1 MILSRFSVTS
11 SLIYDFLS
19 KSDRKVSFFQSK
31 EGLKPRP
38 GFLSGL
44 RRHNKRIKLKD
55 YVGSSTLPG
64 RYTATEVRF
73 QLYLH
78 CFCSLMTEWNKEKE
92 HKQAKRTYQNIIFL
106 KLTEELSSFE
116 TDRFVLSKT
125 LFTSD
130 KACTITK
137 IWEISYL
144 FVFRPQLLQ
153 IGVFPEVISVTS
165 TNAVSF
171 RFCGRRYFSETALSN
186 GGGVRTED
194 GGVMLV
200 GSDHYVG
207 LEEIQRYL

>member
-1 MILSRFSVTS
+1 MI
-11 SLIYDFLS
+11 FLS
-19 KSDRKVSFFQSK
+19 ISDRKVSFFQSK

-64 RYTATEVRF
+64 RYAAAEVRF

-116 TDRFVLSKT
+116 TWIDSYYPR
-125 LFTSD
+125 LFLPQ
-130 KACTITK
+130 TK
-137 IWEISYL
+137 R
-144 FVFRPQLLQ
+144 VQ
-153 IGVFPEVISVTS
+153 
-165 TNAVSF
+165 
-171 RFCGRRYFSETALSN
+171 
-186 GGGVRTED
+186 
-194 GGVMLV
+194 
-200 GSDHYVG
+200 
-207 LEEIQRYL
+207 

>member
-1 MILSRFSVTS
+1 MSVALFTTNRRECLIKAWIFYLCIGFHWVFEKLLSYYLVSSWRWIKSLDLHCNCRFSWFLLSMILSRFSVTS

-64 RYTATEVRF
+64 RYTAAEVRF

-116 TDRFVLSKT
+116 TWIDSYYPR
-125 LFTSD
+125 LFLPQ
-130 KACTITK
+130 TK
-137 IWEISYL
+137 R
-144 FVFRPQLLQ
+144 VQ
-153 IGVFPEVISVTS
+153 
-165 TNAVSF
+165 
-171 RFCGRRYFSETALSN
+171 
-186 GGGVRTED
+186 
-194 GGVMLV
+194 
-200 GSDHYVG
+200 
-207 LEEIQRYL
+207 

>member
-64 RYTATEVRF
+64 RYTAAEVRF

-106 KLTEELSSFE
+106 KLTEELSRHGSIRIIQDSFYLRQSVYNNK
-116 TDRFVLSKT
+116 DLRNLLS
-125 LFTSD
+125 FCFSTS
-130 KACTITK
+130 
-137 IWEISYL
+137 
-144 FVFRPQLLQ
+144 
-153 IGVFPEVISVTS
+153 
-165 TNAVSF
+165 
-171 RFCGRRYFSETALSN
+171 
-186 GGGVRTED
+186 
-194 GGVMLV
+194 V
-200 GSDHYVG
+200 GSDRCVSRGDFCYLHKRSIISV
-207 LEEIQRYL
+207 LWEEVLQWNCFVQRRRCSDWGWRCDACREWSLRRSGRNTEVFI